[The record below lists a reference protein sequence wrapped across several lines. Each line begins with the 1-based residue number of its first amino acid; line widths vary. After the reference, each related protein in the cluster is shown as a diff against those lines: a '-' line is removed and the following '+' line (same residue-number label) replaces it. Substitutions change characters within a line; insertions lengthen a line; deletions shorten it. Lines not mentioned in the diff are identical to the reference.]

1 MVGVDDAFDILR
13 LAGLT
18 GLLGALTFGDLGDD
32 AMLIEC
38 VAEGVDAFGVGVE
51 TAGAGGGVGEAAIA
65 PAGLDD
71 TCCTGFFFIAIDGV
85 SGAAVG
91 GRLMVGGTLG

>member
-1 MVGVDDAFDILR
+1 MGVDDAFDILR
-13 LAGLT
+13 CFVGLT

-32 AMLIEC
+32 AMIAC

-51 TAGAGGGVGEAAIA
+51 AAGAGGGVGEAAIT

-71 TCCTGFFFIAIDGV
+71 MGCIGFFFIGIDGV
-85 SGAAVG
+85 DGAAVG
-91 GRLMVGGTLG
+91 GRLMVGGTLR